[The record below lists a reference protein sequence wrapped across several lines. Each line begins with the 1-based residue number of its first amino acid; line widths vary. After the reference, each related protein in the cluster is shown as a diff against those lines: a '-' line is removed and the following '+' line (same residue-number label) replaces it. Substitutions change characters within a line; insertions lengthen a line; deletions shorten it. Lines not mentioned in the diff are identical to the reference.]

1 MTSHSSFRIS
11 FVIENDFIQGLYLTF
26 GVTLVDITTKI
37 AGIRLK
43 NPTMLASGIMDEDA
57 GSMQRIIECDAGAI
71 VTKSIG
77 LKSREGYPNPT
88 VIELDHGI
96 LNAMGLP
103 NSGIKQYYQEI
114 RQLKNSKTPVIGSIY
129 GANTKEFIELGKK
142 MEDYGASAL
151 ELNLS
156 CPHAKS
162 YGLEVGCDP
171 KLVQEI
177 ASSVKEKVSIPV
189 FVKLSPNVTNIVE
202 IAKAAEDGNA
212 DAIVAI
218 NTVKGMKI
226 DLELGKPILSNKIG
240 GYSGKAIKPIGMRC
254 VYEIAKNVDIP
265 IIGVGG
271 VTTGEDAMEYIMA
284 GASAVQIGSGVYYR
298 GLDIFKKV
306 CVEIEQS
313 MKAYGYK
320 NLTEI
325 IGAAH
330 K

>member
-1 MTSHSSFRIS
+1 
-11 FVIENDFIQGLYLTF
+11 
-26 GVTLVDITTKI
+26 
-37 AGIRLK
+37 
-43 NPTMLASGIMDEDA
+43 MLASGIMDEDA

-77 LKSREGYPNPT
+77 LDAREGYPNPT
-88 VIELDHGI
+88 VIELNHGI

-103 NSGIKQYYQEI
+103 NPGIDHYCQEI

-129 GANTKEFIELGKK
+129 GANTREFIELGKK
-142 MEDYGASAL
+142 MEDYDVSAL

-171 KLVQEI
+171 KLVHEI
-177 ASSVKEKVSIPV
+177 TSSIKERVDIPV
-189 FVKLSPNVTNIVE
+189 FVKLSPNVTNIAE
-202 IAKAAEDGNA
+202 IAIAAEEGNA

-226 DLELGKPILSNKIG
+226 DLELEKPILSNKIG
-240 GYSGKAIKPIGMRC
+240 GYSGKAIKPIGIRC
-254 VYEIAKNVDIP
+254 VYEIAKSVDIP

-271 VTTGEDAMEYIMA
+271 VTTGEDALEYIMA

-298 GLDIFKKV
+298 GIDIFKKI
-306 CVEIEQS
+306 CSEIEQL
-313 MKAYGYK
+313 MKEYGYK
-320 NLTEI
+320 KLTEI
-325 IGAAH
+325 IGVAH
-330 K
+330 T